1 MIVPSAGL
9 LRHRPSVPIRIV
21 TEASLPETEQVMRA
35 PDAAPVGGRDAIR
48 RHLRAADPD
57 LALLIV
63 RVGPCRLRVDRAR
76 EPFESLMR
84 AVAHQQLHG
93 RAAEAILGRTIAL
106 LAGEEGGFPSP
117 EALLRADPAALRA
130 CGFSMGKIAAIR
142 AVAEATLT
150 GLVPSRRRAAR
161 LSDAALIERLT
172 SLRGIGRWTVEMLLI
187 FSLGRPDIMPVDDF
201 GVREGF
207 RRIRRMDQ
215 QPRPRELAAQTERW
229 SPYRSAAAWYF
240 WRAADEAKSPQAAN
254 PMTA

>member
-1 MIVPSAGL
+1 
-9 LRHRPSVPIRIV
+9 
-21 TEASLPETEQVMRA
+21 MRA
-35 PDAAPVGGRDAIR
+35 PDAAPVAGRDAIR
-48 RHLRAADPD
+48 RHLRAVDPD
-57 LALLIV
+57 LALLIA

-76 EPFESLMR
+76 EPFESLVR

-106 LAGEEGGFPSP
+106 LADEGGGAGFPSA

-142 AVAEATLT
+142 AVAEASLT

-207 RRIRRMDQ
+207 RRIKRMDT
-215 QPRPRELAAQTERW
+215 QPRPRELAAQAESW
-229 SPYRSAAAWYF
+229 SPYRSAAAWYL
-240 WRAADEAKSPQAAN
+240 WRAADEAKAPAAAN